1 MGKILE
7 KVISNKIIN
16 HLEEN
21 NILADNQFAYRKG
34 KGTDLANIQFIK
46 NVLDALDANK
56 YIISVF
62 LDLTKAFDCVCHEI
76 LLKKLRHYGIN
87 GSLYHWIQSYLR
99 NRKQYVMFNGKRST
113 EKTVNIG
120 VPQGSILGPLLFLIY
135 INDLN
140 QALLSGDLSLFADD
154 ANYYKCGSDY
164 NQLIESVNNNLKQL
178 SKWFIA
184 NKLSLNYIKSEA
196 MIFCRKTLYFPLQP
210 VVIDDRPLSYSY
222 SFKFLGLIL
231 DFKLNWK
238 KHIQHVRSKLSS
250 ACGIIYQLRNN
261 ISMSISKTIYYSIA
275 YPYLNYCCVVWSS
288 AHNTHFQSLFS
299 TQKRLIRIITK
310 SGRRSESSKLF
321 KQLKLLKLNDI
332 LEVNTLLFVYKSINN
347 LIRSPIE
354 FNEREVGPYNL
365 RLRPPIQVPNHTS
378 KQSERF
384 VHIKGAKIWND
395 TPEYIRSSRTI
406 YSFKKNIKKARIDSY
421 V

>member
-1 MGKILE
+1 
-7 KVISNKIIN
+7 
-16 HLEEN
+16 
-21 NILADNQFAYRKG
+21 
-34 KGTDLANIQFIK
+34 
-46 NVLDALDANK
+46 
-56 YIISVF
+56 
-62 LDLTKAFDCVCHEI
+62 
-76 LLKKLRHYGIN
+76 
-87 GSLYHWIQSYLR
+87 
-99 NRKQYVMFNGKRST
+99 
-113 EKTVNIG
+113 
-120 VPQGSILGPLLFLIY
+120 
-135 INDLN
+135 
-140 QALLSGDLSLFADD
+140 
-154 ANYYKCGSDY
+154 
-164 NQLIESVNNNLKQL
+164 
-178 SKWFIA
+178 
-184 NKLSLNYIKSEA
+184 